1 MYQEERRGEGWGWAG
16 EERCDWW
23 REELMQRPGSGGVV
37 LGDVKA
43 VPYGL
48 SLEWEQGSDRGKRE
62 GRGGHRTRTG
72 TAFQSPPLP
81 HYGVWTLSRD
91 GGEPLQS

>member
-23 REELMQRPGSGGVV
+23 REELVQRPGSGGVV

-62 GRGGHRTRTG
+62 GKRRP
-72 TAFQSPPLP
+72 QDKD
-81 HYGVWTLSRD
+81 RD
-91 GGEPLQS
+91 SFSKPSSAALWSLDLV